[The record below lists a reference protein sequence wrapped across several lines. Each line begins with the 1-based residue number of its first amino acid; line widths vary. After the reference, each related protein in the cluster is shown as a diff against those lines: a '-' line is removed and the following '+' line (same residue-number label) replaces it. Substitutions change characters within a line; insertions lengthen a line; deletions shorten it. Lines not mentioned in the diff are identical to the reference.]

1 MILNKKPVR
10 RRSLQREQILEII
23 RGSTDHPTAHM
34 VYAALKEKIP
44 AVSLGNVYRNIR
56 ILTEEGRLASRDFGD
71 GIEHFDAVLTPHYHF
86 ICEKCGKVE
95 DFPLPVQEHIVES
108 AREQTSNIIL
118 GHTIQ
123 FTGICKECR
132 QISTKSS

>member
-1 MILNKKPVR
+1 MIPNKKPVR
-10 RRSLQREQILEII
+10 RRSLQRERILEII
-23 RGSTDHPTAHM
+23 RGSTDHPSAHM
-34 VYAALKEKIP
+34 VYTLLKEEMP

-56 ILTEEGRLASRDFGD
+56 ILTEEGRLA
-71 GIEHFDAVLTPHYHF
+71 PHYHF

-95 DFPLPVQEHIVES
+95 DFPLPVQEDIVQS
-108 AREQTSNIIL
+108 AQKQTCHTIL

>member
-1 MILNKKPVR
+1 MIPNKKPVR
-10 RRSLQREQILEII
+10 RRSLQRERILEII
-23 RGSTDHPTAHM
+23 RGSTDHPSAYM
-34 VYAALKEKIP
+34 VYTLLKEEMP

-56 ILTEEGRLASRDFGD
+56 ILTEEGRLARRDFGD

-95 DFPLPVQEHIVES
+95 DFPLPVQEDIVQS
-108 AREQTSNIIL
+108 AQKQTCHTIL